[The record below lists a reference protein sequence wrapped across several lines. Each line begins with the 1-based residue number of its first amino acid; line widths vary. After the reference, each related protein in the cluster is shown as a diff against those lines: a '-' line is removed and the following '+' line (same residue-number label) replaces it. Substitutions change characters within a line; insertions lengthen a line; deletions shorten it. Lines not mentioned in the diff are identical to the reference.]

1 MHGIFSLTGIPD
13 STAAFR
19 RLLAVAAFAAAMC
32 VSGRAFAQNLPELT
46 ITALSI
52 TSQRTSAQ
60 EGEAFRLTIH
70 VHAKQHNADLSS
82 LILPDV
88 RNLTIL
94 GDEKHTTPVSGD
106 GTDYLETLTIAGVAP
121 GEATVS
127 PAYIDARDP
136 SRGGKPFRFSS
147 NTVHIS
153 ILPQTSAG
161 APPWQEA
168 TRRALRVG
176 AGAIIGVVVIIALG
190 LVLRRVGRARRRSYV
205 TLPPARPVQAP
216 PPPPAP
222 AEQLDGVRRA
232 TAQLSVERNR
242 ARAGDVRTALF
253 AYAGARS
260 DETLG
265 SLLERIPTDRTT
277 LRAALRAAE
286 RATFVDEPNLQG
298 AIEDLLDAVRHVIA
312 A

>member
-1 MHGIFSLTGIPD
+1 MQGISSLTGTPD
-13 STAAFR
+13 SIAAFR
-19 RLLAVAAFAAAMC
+19 RLVIAAAFAAAM
-32 VSGRAFAQNLPELT
+32 VFGGRAFAQNLPELT

-52 TSQRTSAQ
+52 SSQRTSVQ
-60 EGEAFRLTIH
+60 EGEAFHLTIH
-70 VHAKQHNADLSS
+70 VHAKQHNADFSS

-106 GTDYLETLTIAGVAP
+106 GTEYLETLTVAGVAP

-153 ILPQTSAG
+153 ILPLASAS
-161 APPWQEA
+161 APPWKQA
-168 TRRALRVG
+168 TRRALRIG

-190 LVLRRVGRARRRSYV
+190 LILRRVGRARRRTYV
-205 TLPPARPVQAP
+205 TLPTARPVPARPQP
-216 PPPPAP
+216 HP
-222 AEQLDGVRRA
+222 AEQLDGVRGA
-232 TAQLSVERNR
+232 AAQLSVERSR
-242 ARAGDVRTALF
+242 ARAADVRGALF

-260 DETLG
+260 DETLA
-265 SLLERIPTDRTT
+265 SLLERIPPEQTT

>member
-1 MHGIFSLTGIPD
+1 MRGIFSLTGIRGF
-13 STAAFR
+13 TAASR
-19 RLLAVAAFAAAMC
+19 RRCAAAAFAAALIF
-32 VSGRAFAQNLPELT
+32 SGPACAQNLPELT

-52 TSQRTSAQ
+52 TSARTSAP
-60 EGEAFRLTIH
+60 EGQAFHLTIH

-88 RNLTIL
+88 QNLTIL
-94 GDEKHTTPVSGD
+94 GDEKHTTPISGD
-106 GTDYLETLTIAGVAP
+106 GTDYLETLTVAGVAP
-121 GEATVS
+121 GTATVS

-147 NTVHIS
+147 NVVHVS
-153 ILPQTSAG
+153 ILPQASESAP
-161 APPWQEA
+161 AWQQA
-168 TRRALRVG
+168 TRRALRIS
-176 AGAIIGVVVIIALG
+176 AGTIIGIVVIVALG

-205 TLPPARPVQAP
+205 TLPTARPVPVRPQPRAP
-216 PPPPAP
+216 GEP
-222 AEQLDGVRRA
+222 LDGVRQA
-232 TAQLSVERNR
+232 AANLSVERSR
-242 ARAGDVRTALF
+242 ARAAEVRAALF
-253 AYAGARS
+253 TYAGARS
-260 DETLG
+260 DETLA
-265 SLLERIPTDRTT
+265 SLLERIPADRTN